1 MNGKLTLAN
10 LGDSVATLVRK
21 DSSWTKLN
29 EEHAPNRP
37 DEQMRI
43 QNNNGIIF
51 NNRVEGQLSVSR
63 AFGNVKLKDF
73 VIAEPEG

>member
-1 MNGKLTLAN
+1 MQGKLTIAN

-29 EEHAPNRP
+29 EEHVPNRP

-43 QNNNGIIF
+43 QNSKGIIF
-51 NNRVEGQLSVSR
+51 NNRVEG
-63 AFGNVKLKDF
+63 
-73 VIAEPEG
+73 

>member
-1 MNGKLTLAN
+1 MNGRLTIAN

-29 EEHAPNRP
+29 EEHMPSRP
-37 DEQMRI
+37 DEQLRI

-63 AFGNVKLKDF
+63 AFGDLKLKEF
-73 VIAEPEG
+73 VISEPEG